1 VTALFLVLTLST
13 MLRLGSSLRA
23 PVRRSGLSAA
33 TGARCFAAANKGL
46 DLMDGKPR
54 IVYTLTDEAP
64 ALATYSLY
72 PLQNG
77 AADVDDLAPARTVV
91 RPA

>member
-1 VTALFLVLTLST
+1 MTALFLVLTLST

-33 TGARCFAAANKGL
+33 AGARCFAAANKGL

-54 IVYTLTDEAP
+54 IVYTLT
-64 ALATYSLY
+64 TY
-72 PLQNG
+72 
-77 AADVDDLAPARTVV
+77 RTV
-91 RPA
+91 PPTSITLPLPGL